1 LELHPNVDAQLRN
14 DIMLLHPTLI
24 PPTTSLENA
33 VENHVIDSHISAESL
48 DETNMSNGVDE
59 GSSYRV
65 QDPVDAKDLSG
76 RSQTDSPNQVSG
88 EAGVSSLDHAR
99 LWGNGMSPDSPASFD
114 VVSPLMDPDASSG
127 VARTD
132 LQEDL
137 DVGSGVA
144 DGSAHQPVSQRPRT
158 RLQNNTSKP
167 KSFGDDFICLMIV
180 TGEPRDYEEAAT

>member
-1 LELHPNVDAQLRN
+1 
-14 DIMLLHPTLI
+14 MLLHPTLI

-65 QDPVDAKDLSG
+65 QDLVDAKDLSG

-114 VVSPLMDPDASSG
+114 VVSPLTDPDASSG

-137 DVGSGVA
+137 DIGSGVA
-144 DGSAHQPVSQRPRT
+144 DGSAHQPVSQHPRT
-158 RLQNNTSKP
+158 RLQNNISKP

>member
-1 LELHPNVDAQLRN
+1 
-14 DIMLLHPTLI
+14 MLLHPTLI

-158 RLQNNTSKP
+158 RLQNNISKP